1 MKSFM
6 SDHKLNPVEI
16 KQIIKNGFLV
26 FIGYALM
33 TLPYSISSGYL
44 KNYSDQTNFNASG
57 IGFIYP
63 QLTLIFF
70 YGINCGMETK
80 TSHLIGA
87 GQN

>member
-1 MKSFM
+1 
-6 SDHKLNPVEI
+6 
-16 KQIIKNGFLV
+16 
-26 FIGYALM
+26 M

-87 GQN
+87 G